1 MMNIVF
7 IAPPGAG
14 KGTQSELLVNKYNYE
29 HISTGNLLREAITS
43 ETYLG
48 NKIKEIMKS
57 GDLVPDDIVTTLLVN
72 KLKSTNKP
80 FILDGYP
87 RNINQVK
94 TIEEELNKLDKKLP
108 IVIYLKVNDD
118 EAVKRITGRL
128 ICPECK
134 SSYNKYY
141 DVVKPL
147 IDGICNNCKVN
158 LISRSDDNEEAFKVR
173 YQNYLDS
180 TFPLIKYYKEK
191 GNLIEI
197 EDMEDPISKFKKIE
211 KVIK

>member
-94 TIEEELNKLDKKLP
+94 TIEEELNKLDKK
-108 IVIYLKVNDD
+108 
-118 EAVKRITGRL
+118 
-128 ICPECK
+128 
-134 SSYNKYY
+134 
-141 DVVKPL
+141 
-147 IDGICNNCKVN
+147 
-158 LISRSDDNEEAFKVR
+158 
-173 YQNYLDS
+173 
-180 TFPLIKYYKEK
+180 
-191 GNLIEI
+191 
-197 EDMEDPISKFKKIE
+197 
-211 KVIK
+211 